1 MIVKIAIAGVNL
13 KEVEVFKT
21 VLEQRNFTVQLFK
34 PDTGSYLE
42 IMKYKP
48 DAMLIE
54 FPEYEVDQMH
64 LIKLILG
71 NKKLKKM
78 GILCYG
84 NHPLSQRA
92 ATYKKTGIKYYFQRP
107 LKISEIFS
115 AMTQVMGGEIE
126 KLLTNEKTE
135 EEKGDFDKELDA
147 LLLPSLT
154 EAEKTD
160 IMIKHIGKLMAFPYS
175 IAKIVQLTGD
185 DSSSANELA
194 NVIRSDASIATSVIK
209 LSNSVIFSS
218 LNREIKDVKDAIVR
232 VGFNETKKV
241 TLSLAVM
248 QLLDD
253 KEKNFGFSR
262 HKFWYHSLTTALI
275 AEKLA
280 KSLNHPNPSLAFLC
294 GLLHEYAV
302 LLFDEFFGEVFEVL
316 QEETFKKRCTFVESG
331 DALLKVNQ
339 NTFMAELFNQWY
351 MPRDLVVAIK
361 EFNNFPKMNQGLD
374 EHQQTLVLATGLA
387 DVLAKSICVGRSC
400 DEVLYGVPDL
410 ILQKFRL
417 GAGIKNIFFDT
428 IYSQVNMFVQY
439 LGLEK
444 IDLPFQA
451 FKPVDPEKP
460 LKMVVVSNRRNLY
473 DPHLL
478 YLEHT
483 GFELLKVLAP
493 SDLEQCIED
502 VSLMVYTI
510 TDGDSFDR
518 VKEYYDIAQIHSLNS
533 LVFYADSKS
542 MNSIPSMANIKSLST
557 SLDTRDINDALK
569 ELFKNSLIINSNL
582 PFDAGVKV
590 EEAQEAQ

>member
-54 FPEYEVDQMH
+54 FPDYEVDQMH

-92 ATYKKTGIKYYFQRP
+92 AAYKKIGIKHYFQRP
-107 LKISEIFS
+107 LKISQIFS
-115 AMTQVMGGEIE
+115 AMTKVVGSEIE
-126 KLLTNEKTE
+126 KLLTDEKTE
-135 EEKGDFDKELDA
+135 EEKDDFDKELDA
-147 LLLPSLT
+147 LLLSSVT
-154 EAEKTD
+154 SAEKSD

-185 DSSSANELA
+185 DASSANELA

-232 VGFNETKKV
+232 IGFNETKKV

-253 KEKNFGFSR
+253 TEKNFGFSR

-275 AEKLA
+275 SEKLA

-316 QEETFKKRCTFVESG
+316 QEETFKKRCTFVKAG
-331 DALLKVNQ
+331 DTILKVNQ
-339 NTFMAELFNQWY
+339 NAFMAELFAQWY
-351 MPRDLVVAIK
+351 MPKDLVVAIK
-361 EFNNFPKMNQGLD
+361 EFNNFPKINQGL
-374 EHQQTLVLATGLA
+374 EENQQTLVLATGLA
-387 DVLAKSICVGRSC
+387 DVLAKSISVGRSC
-400 DEVLYGVPDL
+400 DEVLYGVPDE
-410 ILQKFRL
+410 IIQKFKL
-417 GAGIKNIFFDT
+417 GAGIKNTFFDT

-439 LGLEK
+439 LGLDI
-444 IDLPFQA
+444 IDLPFQV

-460 LKMVVVSNRRNLY
+460 LKMVAVSNRRNLY

-483 GFELLKVLAP
+483 GFELLKVLVP

-510 TDGDSFDR
+510 TDGESFES
-518 VKEYYDIAQIHSLNS
+518 VKEYYDIAQSHSLKT
-533 LVFYADSKS
+533 LVFYSDKKS
-542 MNSIPSMANIKSLST
+542 EFSIPSMVEGRSLPT
-557 SLDTRDINDALK
+557 SLDTRDINDALG
-569 ELFKNSLIINSNL
+569 ELFTDSLIINSNL
-582 PFDAGVKV
+582 SFDAGVKT
-590 EEAQEAQ
+590 EAPLEPQ